1 MEILS
6 VYDSAFKPY
15 GRVVEGYPT
24 EGLVKALATTPC
36 TDGVVYLP
44 RVEVLHNAPNAAK
57 IGEGLYGGMPYEL
70 GYCNGHNTKLNCLEF
85 HRDSE
90 FNLGTDDFI
99 LLLAT
104 LSDLEDGELDTA
116 KVKAFKVPA
125 GWWRCR
131 IRRIRISGRRMAR
144 ISWIRRCG
152 RGISGCW
159 RIRIARKRNRAQ
171 RCC

>member
-70 GYCNGHNTKLNCLEF
+70 GYCNGHNTKSNAARIPC
-85 HRDSE
+85 
-90 FNLGTDDFI
+90 GKCGGYVGGK
-99 LLLAT
+99 LLRLP
-104 LSDLEDGELDTA
+104 GEVLQT
-116 KVKAFKVPA
+116 
-125 GWWRCR
+125 GS
-131 IRRIRISGRRMAR
+131 RRIR
-144 ISWIRRCG
+144 
-152 RGISGCW
+152 
-159 RIRIARKRNRAQ
+159 KPQ
-171 RCC
+171 